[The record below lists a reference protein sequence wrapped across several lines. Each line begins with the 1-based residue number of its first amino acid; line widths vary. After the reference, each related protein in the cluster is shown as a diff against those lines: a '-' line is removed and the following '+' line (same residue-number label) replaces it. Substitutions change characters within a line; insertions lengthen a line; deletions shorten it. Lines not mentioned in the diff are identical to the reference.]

1 MPKFTVLSRKDA
13 FVNYLA
19 EVEAET
25 PQAAVDLAY
34 DGTLGINWE
43 ERGVV
48 EFDAVHMVALDDE
61 GQEIESTAR
70 GRFV

>member
-13 FVNYLA
+13 FVDYLA

-25 PQAAVDLAY
+25 PEAAVDLAY
-34 DGTLGINWE
+34 EGGPEIKWE

-48 EFDAVHMVALDDE
+48 EFDAKRVVALDDD
-61 GQEIESTAR
+61 GWEIESTAR
-70 GRFV
+70 GKF

>member
-1 MPKFTVLSRKDA
+1 MPKFTILSRKDA
-13 FVNYLA
+13 FVDYLA
-19 EVEAET
+19 EVEAAS

-34 DGTLGINWE
+34 EGGPEIKWE

-61 GQEIESTAR
+61 GREIENTAQ
-70 GRFV
+70 GDFI

>member
-1 MPKFTVLSRKDA
+1 VPKFTILSRKDA
-13 FVNYLA
+13 FVDYLA
-19 EVEAET
+19 EVEADT

-34 DGTLGINWE
+34 WGGLEIEWK

-61 GQEIESTAR
+61 GQEIESTAQ
-70 GRFV
+70 GDFV

>member
-1 MPKFTVLSRKDA
+1 MPKFILLSRKDA
-13 FVNYLA
+13 FVDYLA

-25 PQAAVDLAY
+25 PKAAVDLAY
-34 DGTLGINWE
+34 EGGHRIKWE

-61 GQEIESTAR
+61 GREIEGTAR
-70 GRFV
+70 GQFV